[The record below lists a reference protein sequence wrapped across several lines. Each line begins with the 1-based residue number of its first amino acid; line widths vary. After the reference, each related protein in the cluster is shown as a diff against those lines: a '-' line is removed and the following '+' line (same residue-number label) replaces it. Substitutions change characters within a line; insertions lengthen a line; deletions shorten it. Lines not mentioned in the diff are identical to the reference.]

1 MIHDGVRYFRD
12 EYIDLSLE
20 NVDSQYYPQFEKLQ
34 PYENRLFN
42 KFDYNSVMLY
52 GSKSFSNNGQYT
64 MLTKRGGILNEVH
77 DKGGLSA
84 ADVERVQKLYGCGG
98 SSGGGGGGGN
108 GGQVI
113 IPATQFPTAPPN
125 WPWGEWAQN
134 ESQKNKTDK
143 AETSS

>member
-1 MIHDGVRYFRD
+1 MFVSRD
-12 EYIDLSLE
+12 EYIELSLE

-34 PYENRLFN
+34 PHENRLYN

-52 GSKSFSNNGQYT
+52 GSKSFSNNGGYT
-64 MLTKRGGILNEVH
+64 MLTRYGGYLNEVH

-98 SSGGGGGGGN
+98 SSGGGGHVEI
-108 GGQVI
+108 QTI
-113 IPATQFPTAPPN
+113 SPTQYPTAPPD

-134 ESQKNKTDK
+134 ESQKNKT
-143 AETSS
+143 S